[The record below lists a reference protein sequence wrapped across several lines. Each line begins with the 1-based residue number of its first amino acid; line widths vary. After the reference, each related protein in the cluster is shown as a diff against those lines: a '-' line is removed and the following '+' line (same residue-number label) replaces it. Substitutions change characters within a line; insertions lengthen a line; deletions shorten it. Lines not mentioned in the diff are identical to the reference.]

1 MYRYGKYSRARLITC
16 HPDLQKL
23 FWEVIKEIDTTI
35 VCGHRDEEA
44 QNDAYEEKK
53 SKLRFPES
61 KHNYYPSMA
70 VDAAPYCS
78 KIKGIPWND
87 IEAFKS
93 FAKIVFKKADELNLK
108 VRWGGDWDGDKD
120 LSDQTFNDYPHF
132 ELME

>member
-1 MYRYGKYSRARLITC
+1 M
-16 HPDLQKL
+16 QKL